1 MNHNKYI
8 PDEATLM
15 AYLYEEL
22 KGAEHKKVEAYL
34 EQNPEAKAE
43 LEGLQSTRGIMGLLG
58 DQKVEQPLVLMT
70 NSSEQSMPTTAAWH
84 SETASSAIT
93 KPKEKL
99 ITMRF
104 ARTMIG
110 IAAAIVLVFLMG
122 ALTNLQIKSGG
133 NEGFAISFGADTPP
147 SHSSQA
153 NTQKPTIIREKVDK
167 DEVQKLLSAYLKNY
181 GDNFTQKL
189 GSLEQK
195 MRIQN
200 QQVLNAQK
208 TKKTSGEG
216 NGFTV
221 TEVQMMLDNLK
232 KDNLKTMVELIR
244 LSNKDQRDYVGRAI
258 ADYARFMDDQRDSD
272 LKNINRTI
280 SNLDNRTKSQQIQS
294 DRLLA
299 RVIERVNQS
308 QSNKKDDKNRR

>member
-22 KGAEHKKVEAYL
+22 EGAERKKVEAYL

-43 LEGLQSTRGIMGLLG
+43 LEGLQDTRGIMGMLG
-58 DQKVEQPLVLMT
+58 DQQVEQPLILMT
-70 NSSEQSMPTTAAWH
+70 NGSEQPVPAAAMLPQEKASH
-84 SETASSAIT
+84 ETSQ
-93 KPKEKL
+93 PKERL
-99 ITMRF
+99 ITMGF
-104 ARTMIG
+104 ARTLIG
-110 IAAAIVLVFLMG
+110 IAAAIILVFLMG

-133 NEGFAISFGADTPP
+133 QEGFAISFGKNDTPIQP
-147 SHSSQA
+147 
-153 NTQKPTIIREKVDK
+153 NTQKPTIVREEVNPQ
-167 DEVQKLLSAYLKNY
+167 EVQKLLSAYMKNY
-181 GDNFTQKL
+181 GDNFTKKL

-195 MRIQN
+195 MALQN

-208 TKKTSGEG
+208 SKDEPSEV

-258 ADYARFMDDQRDSD
+258 ADYARFIDDQRDSD

-280 SNLDNRTKSQQIQS
+280 NNLDDRTKSQQLQS

-299 RVIERVNQS
+299 RVIERVNQN
-308 QSNKKDDKNRR
+308 QTNKKDSKNRR

>member
-22 KGAEHKKVEAYL
+22 EGAERKKVEAYL

-43 LEGLQSTRGIMGLLG
+43 LEGLQSTRGIMGMLG
-58 DQKVEQPLVLMT
+58 DQEVEQPLILMANGT
-70 NSSEQSMPTTAAWH
+70 ERSVPAAAVIPQ
-84 SETASSAIT
+84 ETAPAI

-99 ITMRF
+99 ITMGF

-110 IAAAIVLVFLMG
+110 IAAAIILVFLMG

-133 NEGFAISFGADTPP
+133 QEGFAISFGGNNESKQPID
-147 SHSSQA
+147 
-153 NTQKPTIIREKVDK
+153 QKPTIIREEVNKQD
-167 DEVQKLLSAYLKNY
+167 VQKLLSAYMQNY
-181 GDNFTQKL
+181 GDSFTKKL

-195 MRIQN
+195 MALQN

-208 TKKTSGEG
+208 ANNRENEG
-216 NGFTV
+216 SGFTV
-221 TEVQMMLDNLK
+221 TEMQMMLDNLK
-232 KDNLKTMVELIR
+232 KENLKTMVELIR
-244 LSNKDQRDYVGRAI
+244 LSNKDQKDYVGRAI
-258 ADYARFMDDQRDSD
+258 ADYANFLDDQRDSD

-280 SNLDNRTKSQQIQS
+280 SNLDNRTKSQQLQS

-299 RVIERVNQS
+299 RVIERVNQN
-308 QSNKKDDKNRR
+308 QTNKKDSKNRR

>member
-22 KGAEHKKVEAYL
+22 EGAERKKVEAYL
-34 EQNPEAKAE
+34 EQNPVAKAE
-43 LEGLQSTRGIMGLLG
+43 LEGLQDTRGIMGMLG
-58 DQKVEQPLVLMT
+58 DQEVEQPLILMT
-70 NSSEQSMPTTAAWH
+70 NGSEQPVTPAAILPQETTAG
-84 SETASSAIT
+84 TAP

-99 ITMRF
+99 ITMGF
-104 ARTMIG
+104 ARTLIG
-110 IAAAIVLVFLMG
+110 IAAAIILVFLMG
-122 ALTNLQIKSGG
+122 ALTDLQIKSGQD
-133 NEGFAISFGADTPP
+133 GFALSFGENKTATQP
-147 SHSSQA
+147 
-153 NTQKPTIIREKVDK
+153 NTQQPTIIREEVNKQ
-167 DEVQKLLSAYLKNY
+167 EVQKLLSAYMQNY
-181 GDNFTQKL
+181 GDSFTKKL

-195 MRIQN
+195 MALQN

-208 TKKTSGEG
+208 AKSRQEEG
-216 NGFTV
+216 GGFTV

-244 LSNKDQRDYVGRAI
+244 LSNKDQQDYVGRAI

-280 SNLDNRTKSQQIQS
+280 SNLDNRTKSQQLQS

-299 RVIERVNQS
+299 KVIERVNQN
-308 QSNKKDDKNRR
+308 QDDKNRR